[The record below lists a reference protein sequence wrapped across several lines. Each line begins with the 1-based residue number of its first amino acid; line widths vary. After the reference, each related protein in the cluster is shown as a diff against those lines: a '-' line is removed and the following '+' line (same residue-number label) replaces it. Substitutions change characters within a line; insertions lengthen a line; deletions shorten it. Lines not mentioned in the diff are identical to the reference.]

1 MMQRGESPI
10 RQLVMLLLL
19 VAPVSCAPTV
29 EVGGVYFPGWLVSAT
44 AGVSV
49 SYGIVLLLARN
60 PATRSLADSGLFF
73 LALVVIISLAVWRT
87 VFGGF

>member
-10 RQLVMLLLL
+10 RPLVMLLLL

>member
-10 RQLVMLLLL
+10 RPLVMLLLL

-29 EVGGVYFPGWLVSAT
+29 EVAGVYFPGWLVSAT

-60 PATRSLADSGLFF
+60 PATRSLADSGFF
-73 LALVVIISLAVWRT
+73 FVALVVIISLAVWWT
-87 VFGGF
+87 GFGGF

>member
-1 MMQRGESPI
+1 MQRGESPI
-10 RQLVMLLLL
+10 RPLVMLLLL
-19 VAPVSCAPTV
+19 VAPVGCAPTV
-29 EVGGVYFPGWLVSAT
+29 EVGGVYFPGWLVSTT

-73 LALVVIISLAVWRT
+73 VALVVIISLAVWWT

>member
-19 VAPVSCAPTV
+19 VAPVGCTPTV
-29 EVGGVYFPGWLVSAT
+29 EVGGVYFPGWLVSTT
-44 AGVSV
+44 AGVAV
-49 SYGIVLLLARN
+49 SYGIVLWLTRN

-73 LALVVIISLAVWRT
+73 VALVVIISLAVWRT